1 MTRCVEVGDLLLI
14 NDELKIYRGEDY
26 VVSNY
31 IKIHQPTLDEI
42 CDYGEREYYSMIYNI
57 TATPQSLKV
66 QLWDMGIDYTTITP
80 FELFYNILYK
90 AYPKEKTSIIFGDL
104 DFTKFQVMQRKD
116 DESILLYQE
125 VPVGDIYNAKHEL
138 VYHFSNLLDASRF
151 VGCEVDDLIE
161 ELSKSNKYNNF
172 IFSNMQL
179 ESIIIDEFTYNVIMD
194 YLRQVHIIHKD
205 EKMPANNTTKMI
217 LIEDDREEY
226 ERNKNKEYHSQLKNM
241 VSAMINSEGFK
252 YNHSEVWNMKI
263 NAFMDSVKRIS
274 KIKNADLLLQ
284 SGYSG
289 FGVNLKEVSNK
300 QIDWLGEL
308 D

>member
-26 VVSNY
+26 VISNH

-42 CDYGEREYYSMIYNI
+42 CNYGEREYYSMVYNL
-57 TATPQSLKV
+57 TATPQSMKV

-90 AYPKEKTSIIFGDL
+90 AYSQGKTSIIFGDL

-125 VPVGDIYNAKHEL
+125 VPVSDIYNAKHEL
-138 VYHFSNLLDASRF
+138 VYHFCNLLDASRF
-151 VGCEVDDLIE
+151 VGFEVDDLIE

-226 ERNKNKEYHSQLKNM
+226 EKNKNKEYHSQLKNM

>member
-1 MTRCVEVGDLLLI
+1 MAVESEQYYK
-14 NDELKIYRGEDY
+14 NDELKIYRGEDF
-26 VVSNY
+26 VVSKH
-31 IKIHQPTLDEI
+31 IVLHQPTLGEV
-42 CDYGEREYYSMIYNI
+42 CDYGERDYYSMIYNF

-66 QLWDMGIDYTTITP
+66 QLWDMTPSIDYTQITP
-80 FELFYNILYK
+80 YELFYQLLYRM
-90 AYPKEKTSIIFGDL
+90 YPQEKTSIIFGDL
-104 DFTKFQVMQRKD
+104 DFSKFQLMQRKD

-125 VPVGDIYNAKHEL
+125 VPVGDIYNSKHEL

-151 VGCEVDDLIE
+151 VGCEVNELIE
-161 ELSKSNKYNNF
+161 ELSKSSKYNNF
-172 IFSNMQL
+172 IFANVQL
-179 ESIIIDEFTYNVIMD
+179 EPVIIDEYTYNMIVD
-194 YLRQVHIIHKD
+194 YICKSHFIERDLKR
-205 EKMPANNTTKMI
+205 PANNSTKMV
-217 LIEDDREEY
+217 LIEDAREEI

>member
-1 MTRCVEVGDLLLI
+1 
-14 NDELKIYRGEDY
+14 
-26 VVSNY
+26 
-31 IKIHQPTLDEI
+31 
-42 CDYGEREYYSMIYNI
+42 
-57 TATPQSLKV
+57 
-66 QLWDMGIDYTTITP
+66 
-80 FELFYNILYK
+80 
-90 AYPKEKTSIIFGDL
+90 
-104 DFTKFQVMQRKD
+104 
-116 DESILLYQE
+116 
-125 VPVGDIYNAKHEL
+125 
-138 VYHFSNLLDASRF
+138 
-151 VGCEVDDLIE
+151 
-161 ELSKSNKYNNF
+161 
-172 IFSNMQL
+172 
-179 ESIIIDEFTYNVIMD
+179 
-194 YLRQVHIIHKD
+194 
-205 EKMPANNTTKMI
+205 MPANNTTKMI

-226 ERNKNKEYHSQLKNM
+226 EKNKNKEYHSQLKNM